1 VLKASPPAHHNDGP
15 SVSGIEQQSSNHV
28 VNMNR
33 RPLSITIIGWLFIVV
48 GAIALLYH
56 SQEFTSQFDYDLL
69 WVCSVRFLA
78 TVGGAFL
85 LFGFNWARWLL
96 AVWMGFHIVISAMHS
111 LQELLIHA
119 LLFTVILYSLFRPK
133 ASAYF
138 RRQGGQ

>member
-1 VLKASPPAHHNDGP
+1 MKP
-15 SVSGIEQQSSNHV
+15 
-28 VNMNR
+28 
-33 RPLSITIIGWLFIVV
+33 RPLSITLIGWLFIVV

-56 SQEFTSQFDYDLL
+56 RQEFTSPFDYDLL
-69 WVCSVRFLA
+69 WVCLVRLLA
-78 TVGGAFL
+78 LLGGVFL

-119 LLFTVILYSLFRPK
+119 LLFTVILYFLFRPK

-138 RRQGGQ
+138 RRERGQ